1 MPATFSGA
9 RAGNRIAA
17 SLVLACVVCLAGCES
32 KRSADSRGAA
42 EPTSLAAPKA
52 VDGDLKVPSGA
63 VGKPADNRKIIYR
76 AKVELAVE
84 DFTPVQAKVAEA
96 VKMFDGYI
104 ADSSLTGSAGSIR
117 RGTWKIRI
125 PVQRFDEFVAAAK
138 GFGELINASTT
149 SEDVSEEYFD
159 VEARIRNKTKEEER
173 LLKLLDDRTGKLAD
187 VLEVERELS
196 RVREETERMQGR
208 MRVLADQ
215 TTLTTV
221 ELVVT
226 ELRNYEPPQ
235 AADLTTRVRRAFS
248 QSLDGLREFGEVLL
262 VGGVALA
269 PWLPVIFVAL
279 LPIVWL
285 GRRIRRRRQQRFSRG
300 GAA

>member
-1 MPATFSGA
+1 MLATFRA
-9 RAGNRIAA
+9 AWAGNRLAP
-17 SLVLACVVCLAGCES
+17 SLVLASALVVAGCEA
-32 KRSADSRGAA
+32 KHSADSRGGA
-42 EPTSLAAPKA
+42 EVASQAAPKA
-52 VDGDLKVPSGA
+52 APTDLKVAAGA
-63 VGKPADNRKIIYR
+63 VGKPTDNRKIIYR

-96 VKMFDGYI
+96 VKKFDGYI
-104 ADSSLTGSAGSIR
+104 ADSSLAGSAGSIR

-125 PVQRFDEFVAAAK
+125 PAARFDEFVAAAK

-208 MRVLADQ
+208 MRVLADL

-226 ELRNYEPPQ
+226 EMRNYEPPQ
-235 AADLTTRVRRAFS
+235 AADLATRVRRAFA
-248 QSLDGLREFGEVLL
+248 QSLDGLRAFGESVLI
-262 VGGVALA
+262 GAVAIA

-279 LPIVWL
+279 LPILWL
-285 GRRIRRRRQQRFSRG
+285 GRRIRRRRQQRFSRAG
-300 GAA
+300 SA

>member
-1 MPATFSGA
+1 MLAMFCGA
-9 RAGNRIAA
+9 PAGNRSAL
-17 SLVLACVVCLAGCES
+17 SLVLAFATCLAGCEAKPS
-32 KRSADSRGAA
+32 GDFRRGAA
-42 EPTSLAAPKA
+42 TTSQEAPKVA
-52 VDGDLKVPSGA
+52 QADLKVPAGA
-63 VGKPADNRKIIYR
+63 VGKPADHRKIIYR

-84 DFTPVQAKVAEA
+84 DFTPVQAMVAEA
-96 VKMFDGYI
+96 VKKFDGYI

-125 PVQRFDEFVAAAK
+125 PAARFDEFVAAAK

-208 MRVLADQ
+208 MRVLADL

-226 ELRNYEPPQ
+226 EMRNYEPPQ
-235 AADLTTRVRRAFS
+235 AADLATRVRRAFT
-248 QSLDGLREFGEVLL
+248 QSVDGLREFGESLL
-262 VGGVALA
+262 IGAVAFA
-269 PWLPVIFVAL
+269 PWLPVFFLAI
-279 LPIVWL
+279 LPILWL
-285 GRRIRRRRQQRFSRG
+285 GRRIRRRRQERLSRHG
-300 GAA
+300 SI

>member
-1 MPATFSGA
+1 MHAMFHGA
-9 RAGNRIAA
+9 PAGNRIAP
-17 SLVLACVVCLAGCES
+17 SLVLAFTLVVAGCEAKPS
-32 KRSADSRGAA
+32 GDFRRGA
-42 EPTSLAAPKA
+42 ETSSQAAPKA
-52 VDGDLKVPSGA
+52 GQADLKVPSGA

-84 DFTPVQAKVAEA
+84 DFTPVQAMVAEA
-96 VKMFDGYI
+96 VKKFEGYI
-104 ADSSLTGSAGSIR
+104 ADSSLTGSAGSLR

-125 PVQRFDEFVAAAK
+125 PVERFDEFVAAAK

-226 ELRNYEPPQ
+226 EMRNYEPPQ
-235 AADLTTRVRRAFS
+235 AADLATRVRRAFA
-248 QSLDGLREFGEVLL
+248 QSLDGLREFGEALL
-262 VGGVALA
+262 IGAVAFA
-269 PWLPVIFVAL
+269 PWLPVFFVAF
-279 LPIVWL
+279 LPVLWL
-285 GRRIRRRRQQRFSRG
+285 GRRIRRRRQQRFARG
-300 GAA
+300 GSV